1 MKETNISACLL
12 KIEIS
17 FNLLTRLVLPG
28 KHMLPSGLSDPG
40 VLDDIRKGHKVY
52 IHIESNILD
61 IRCDSMRRL
70 QQALHAVNWAIHD
83 MRLCNEHPPI
93 HFLAQEPTSGD
104 TNDMVRVEIGSRP
117 RFVSQK
123 PTLGSN
129 HSAMDKHLH
138 RLTTEMWS
146 TADTLMALNKSMKM
160 RVNFGHL
167 DVRARNTRGRDEIP
181 HDEFV
186 RMLDMYSTR
195 GGASLETKL
204 PKATQAEHVIRY
216 LIGPEQGVCNSLQE
230 VTRACEVTLVVQ
242 GQEIKADAMEPVGK
256 KMQLSMVRAMR
267 PEVWGR
273 MDWTVV
279 APDMQY
285 DWNLRVDAWDDVDIP
300 AAFKNLPQELLLT
313 VNKNATG
320 FLRIPYVDIVKLGD
334 ARGQIGQLKLKSSAI
349 IPYKATPYVIEVSIT
364 KTWKEGNM
372 KDNPDITWGIELH
385 AVHWDESI
393 NHVRGGDHR
402 KDWGQGLKHV
412 WPGNEPDLEARFGE
426 FLETILE
433 IQALL
438 DDAHSNMTSQ

>member
-1 MKETNISACLL
+1 
-12 KIEIS
+12 
-17 FNLLTRLVLPG
+17 
-28 KHMLPSGLSDPG
+28 
-40 VLDDIRKGHKVY
+40 
-52 IHIESNILD
+52 
-61 IRCDSMRRL
+61 
-70 QQALHAVNWAIHD
+70 
-83 MRLCNEHPPI
+83 
-93 HFLAQEPTSGD
+93 
-104 TNDMVRVEIGSRP
+104 
-117 RFVSQK
+117 
-123 PTLGSN
+123 
-129 HSAMDKHLH
+129 
-138 RLTTEMWS
+138 MWS

-160 RVNFGHL
+160 RINFGHL

-186 RMLDMYSTR
+186 RMLEMYSTR

-204 PKATQAEHVIRY
+204 PKTTQAEHVIRY
-216 LIGPEQGVCNSLQE
+216 LIDPEQGVCNSLQE

-313 VNKNATG
+313 VNKDATG

-334 ARGQIGQLKLKSSAI
+334 ARSQIGQLRLKSSAI

-364 KTWKEGNM
+364 KAWKDGNM
-372 KDNPDITWGIELH
+372 KDNPDITWGIEFH

-393 NHVRGGDHR
+393 NHVGGGDHR

-412 WPGNEPDLEARFGE
+412 WPGNEPDLESRFGE

-438 DDAHSNMTSQ
+438 DEAHSNITSQ